1 MQQGGLSCI
10 LVAIMAV
17 YTQITAEDLKSL
29 LAKFDAGNLESFEG
43 IAEGVENSNYLIK
56 TSTGKYVLTLI
67 EKRAQPDELP
77 FYTGFMAHLTA
88 KGIPAARVVP
98 DKTGARIHSVSGR
111 PALLSE
117 FLEGAWPREIYVHH
131 CQAIGELLARMHRA
145 GKSLP
150 MKRQNTMALPAWEG
164 LIHACANRA
173 DEVEPG
179 LFAML
184 DAELDYLKKNRPKLL
199 PAGAIH
205 ADLFPDNVFFR
216 DEKVSGVIDFYFSC
230 WDTFAYDLM
239 LTFNPWCF
247 DWKGD
252 LDTGRAHAFLS
263 SYNLGRPLT
272 KNELKALPYFGRA
285 AAVRIVATRLY
296 DWLNPVE
303 GALVRAKDPMEH
315 VKILRFH
322 QKVTSLS
329 DYGFNL

>member
-1 MQQGGLSCI
+1 MPLFAVF
-10 LVAIMAV
+10 LRIMAV

-29 LAKFDAGNLESFEG
+29 LAKFAVGELQSFEG
-43 IAEGVENSNYLIK
+43 IAEGVENSNYLI
-56 TSTGKYVLTLI
+56 TTTTGKYVLTLI

-77 FYTGFMAHLTA
+77 FYTGFMAHLSD

-98 DKTGARIHSVSGR
+98 DKTGERIHTVSNR
-111 PALLSE
+111 PALLTE
-117 FLEGAWPREIYVHH
+117 FIEGTWPREIYAHH

-145 GKSLP
+145 GKSFTL
-150 MKRQNTMALPAWEG
+150 KRHNTMALPAWEG
-164 LIHACANRA
+164 LIHACATRA

-179 LFAML
+179 LFAL
-184 DAELDYLKKNRPKLL
+184 LESELQYLKLNRPKLL
-199 PAGAIH
+199 PKGAIH

-230 WDTFAYDLM
+230 WDTVAYDLM

-252 LDTGRAHAFLS
+252 LDTARAHAFLS
-263 SYNLGRPLT
+263 SYNQGRPLT

-322 QKVTSLS
+322 QKVTSLA
-329 DYGFNL
+329 DYGFAP